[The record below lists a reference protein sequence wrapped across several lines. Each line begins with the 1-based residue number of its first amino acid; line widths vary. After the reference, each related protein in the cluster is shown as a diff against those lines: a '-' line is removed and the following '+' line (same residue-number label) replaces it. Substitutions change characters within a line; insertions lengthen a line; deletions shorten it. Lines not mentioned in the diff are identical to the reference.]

1 MNRNVTMDLLNN
13 ALWLDDLVVVSVS
26 RTPYGYRWYSSS
38 TNRYGRKDNYPSK
51 EVALRAAARQIG
63 LKII

>member
-13 ALWLDDLVVVSVS
+13 ALWLGDLVVVSVS
-26 RTPYGYRWYSSS
+26 RTPHGYRWYSSV